1 MYFIGSKVV
10 LRTAFSAAS
19 YLTSRSSTILI
30 QSLLGRVSFLQTWHM
45 PLIIWVWWSLDIN
58 VHSQNYSDLIKFCCL
73 ESCVTDVFS
82 ELIQYRSSITS
93 VRTYCIRPLWIYGCI
108 GTAVVQLIQIR
119 FTVHYQT
126 NCHKVALRSVYIFY
140 SSSDSL
146 LKISLCTIVPT
157 GATRVGEYRWVSS
170 Y

>member
-30 QSLLGRVSFLQTWHM
+30 QSLLGRVSFLQTYM
-45 PLIIWVWWSLDIN
+45 PTIIWIWWSLEIN

-126 NCHKVALRSVYIFY
+126 NCLKVALRSVYTDLIPVLIHYIKFH
-140 SSSDSL
+140 
-146 LKISLCTIVPT
+146 CTT
-157 GATRVGEYRWVSS
+157 GATRVGEYGWVSS